1 VILVDSSGWIDLL
14 RATERPADRTLQRL
28 LTSGEEIAVTEPV
41 VMEVLAGVRTAREE
55 EAVRGQLVGFALLSV
70 GGIDGYEQAAEIY
83 RACHAA
89 GETIRRLLDCLIAV
103 PAIRASV
110 PILHAD
116 RDFDVIARHSPL
128 EVVALD
134 D

>member
-28 LTSGEEIAVTEPV
+28 LAAGEEIAVTEPV

-70 GGIDGYEQAAEIY
+70 GGIDAYEQAAEIH
-83 RACHAA
+83 RTCRAA
-89 GETIRRLLDCLIAV
+89 GETVRHVLDCLIAV
-103 PAIRASV
+103 PAIRAGV
-110 PILHAD
+110 PILHSD
-116 RDFDVIARHSPL
+116 RDFDVIAKHTPL
-128 EVVALD
+128 EVVPLD
-134 D
+134 A